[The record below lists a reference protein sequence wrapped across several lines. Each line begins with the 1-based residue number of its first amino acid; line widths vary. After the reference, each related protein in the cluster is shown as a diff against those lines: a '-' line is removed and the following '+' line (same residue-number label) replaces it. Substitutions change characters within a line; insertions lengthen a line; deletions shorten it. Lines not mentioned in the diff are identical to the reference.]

1 VQVRWGNPHGL
12 KIRAIGER
20 GTTSSLRSSPSSRI
34 GIVCRE
40 VRHGS
45 LEKHALIFQ
54 EYDELLLPSE
64 IIFDRMDI
72 WVKILNVPLG
82 WMNET
87 RGTRAMGLIGKVKKM
102 YVDKFRKASGLFLRA
117 CVTIDVNRPLRRG
130 VLLKTKKTGDPDWF
144 DIQYEKL
151 PYYCMSY
158 GVMGHSELQCALPI
172 IRNELGKLPY
182 DVKL

>member
-1 VQVRWGNPHGL
+1 MGEPPWTEDQGNWREGDNLFVAEFTFKQDRDRVQG
-12 KIRAIGER
+12 
-20 GTTSSLRSSPSSRI
+20 RSPWI
-34 GIVCRE
+34 FG
-40 VRHGS
+40 
-45 LEKHALIFQ
+45 KHALIFQ

-102 YVDKFRKASGLFLRA
+102 DVDKFRKASGLFLRA
-117 CVTIDVNRPLRRG
+117 CVTIDVNRRLRRG